1 MRCDCGVDQTGRN
14 PLLAVD
20 YTRKENLDLL
30 ELACKYEMETFKQTI
45 ISRLPIASI
54 NREESIDLLVA
65 SRMVNS
71 ETLRT
76 AAMEGLGAS
85 KECITIEEAAEI
97 GLEEYYMLWNS
108 SESQP
113 FASCASCG
121 FSDRLYCR
129 SCRAYCEFD

>member
-1 MRCDCGVDQTGRN
+1 VLIKCGRN

-45 ISRLPIASI
+45 ISRLPITSVH
-54 NREESIDLLVA
+54 REECIDLLVA

-71 ETLRT
+71 EMLHTT
-76 AAMEGLGAS
+76 AMTGLGEL
-85 KECITIEEAAEI
+85 KECITIEEAAVI
-97 GLEEYYMLWNS
+97 GLEEYCMLWNS
-108 SESQP
+108 SASQP

-121 FSDRLYCR
+121 KSDRLYCD
-129 SCRAYCEFD
+129 SCEAYCQF